1 MIGRGEDKTQ
11 EEDKEEYKQLEIEVV
26 LQWLH
31 QDYFAFGVL
40 LSSLYV
46 TGAATPCLCVC
57 VSASVC
63 AYLLF

>member
-31 QDYFAFGVL
+31 
-40 LSSLYV
+40 
-46 TGAATPCLCVC
+46 
-57 VSASVC
+57 
-63 AYLLF
+63 